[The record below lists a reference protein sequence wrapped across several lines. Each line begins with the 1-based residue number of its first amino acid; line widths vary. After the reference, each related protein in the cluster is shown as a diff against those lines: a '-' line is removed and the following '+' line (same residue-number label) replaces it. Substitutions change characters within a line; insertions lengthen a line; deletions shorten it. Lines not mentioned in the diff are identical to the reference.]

1 MDINIRIT
9 ADGALV
15 NALSDIAGAIAAVSI
30 ANAGKDGHLPPKTVQ
45 ADKPKAEAPKAP
57 KAPKAELKGEP
68 ISPAKAKEIEALVK
82 DTPSPDDIID
92 PKVIPKVRAVVSK
105 FCTKVG
111 KDEGHAA
118 VKKWLADNGFGGLS
132 KLTYKGMDAFIAF
145 LEKATEPAE
154 EVA

>member
-1 MDINIRIT
+1 MSMDINIRIT

-45 ADKPKAEAPKAP
+45 ADKPKAEAPKTP
-57 KAPKAELKGEP
+57 KTELKGEP
-68 ISPAKAKEIEALVK
+68 VSPAKAKEIEALVK
-82 DTPSPDDIID
+82 DTPSPDDVID

>member
-30 ANAGKDGHLPPKTVQ
+30 ANAGKDGHLPPKTVP

-57 KAPKAELKGEP
+57 KAELKGEP
-68 ISPAKAKEIEALVK
+68 VTPAKAKEIEALVN
-82 DTPSPDDIID
+82 TPSPDDVID
-92 PKVIPKVRAVVSK
+92 SKVIPKVRAVVSK
-105 FCTKVG
+105 YCAKVG

>member
-1 MDINIRIT
+1 MSMDINIRIT

-30 ANAGKDGHLPPKTVQ
+30 ANAGKDGQLPPKTVQ
-45 ADKPKAEAPKAP
+45 ADKPKAETVKTPA
-57 KAPKAELKGEP
+57 KAELKGEP
-68 ISPAKAKEIEALVK
+68 VSPAKAKEIEALVK
-82 DTPSPDDIID
+82 DTPSPDDVID
-92 PKVIPKVRAVVSK
+92 PKVIPKVRAVVAK
-105 FCTKVG
+105 YCNKVG

>member
-1 MDINIRIT
+1 MSMDINIRIT

-30 ANAGKDGHLPPKTVQ
+30 ANTGKDGHLPPKTVQ

-57 KAPKAELKGEP
+57 KTELKGEP
-68 ISPAKAKEIEALVK
+68 VSPAKAKEIEALVN
-82 DTPSPDDIID
+82 TPNPDDVID
-92 PKVIPKVRAVVSK
+92 TKVIPKVRAVVAK
-105 FCTKVG
+105 YCDKVG

>member
-1 MDINIRIT
+1 MSMDINIRIT

-57 KAPKAELKGEP
+57 KAELKGEP
-68 ISPAKAKEIEALVK
+68 VSPAKAKEIEALVN
-82 DTPSPDDIID
+82 TPSPDDVIA

-105 FCTKVG
+105 YCDKVG

-118 VKKWLADNGFGGLS
+118 VKKWLTDNGFGGLS
-132 KLTYKGMDAFIAF
+132 KLTYKGMDDFIAF
-145 LEKATEPAE
+145 LEKATAPAE

>member
-30 ANAGKDGHLPPKTVQ
+30 ANAGKDGHLPPKTVL
-45 ADKPKAEAPKAP
+45 ADKPKAEPPKMP
-57 KAPKAELKGEP
+57 KTELKGEP
-68 ISPAKAKEIEALVK
+68 VSPAKAKEIESLVK
-82 DTPSPDDIID
+82 DTPSPDDVID

-132 KLTYKGMDAFIAF
+132 KLTYKGMDDFIAF